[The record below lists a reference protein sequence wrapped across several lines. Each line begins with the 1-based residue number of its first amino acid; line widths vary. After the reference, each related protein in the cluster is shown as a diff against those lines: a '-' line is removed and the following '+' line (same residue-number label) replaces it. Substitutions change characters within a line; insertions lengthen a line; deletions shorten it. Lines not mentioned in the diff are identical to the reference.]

1 MSDQQKIKMGYWSV
15 ATQKHLKVFQND
27 SAGLAQLGS
36 LNLAGKVG
44 RFLGAIRG
52 NKQINDINKLLVIAN
67 NVGITGKAEL
77 VKLIL
82 PEIEK
87 ASDGRI
93 ELITDTVGN
102 VTGLAEYMFEQSN
115 VLQISGQ
122 VFENQDP
129 SDIERIVVD
138 TMDETK
144 KIPYL
149 QDDLIELL
157 AKQSFSERDISL
169 SLALQA
175 QFRLIQILNKSKSQ
189 GAIVSNEY
197 VWGKDHKKIAMAF
210 SHLNVKEKEEIK
222 QIIDI
227 IQKVQGFPLEKM
239 VPETIEFLK
248 LAKKIG
254 MINPMTIKSA
264 RGVQK
269 EFGFSADLL
278 KPEEYQDDIL
288 DDVKLLLASIR
299 FGENYT
305 LHTRIGDPKV
315 FLSYLIKNGDI
326 GPHDAN
332 STDYI
337 MLEKRGIVRVVQKT
351 KNKFS
356 SYYGGYF
363 TRTGPCLELLRKDI
377 AEEALKIISS
387 PDYKIPEDTEIS
399 NFGSIMDLNSS
410 LSPEEYRINMGES
423 TEAMNEVADYAL
435 RMLRGELLT

>member
-1 MSDQQKIKMGYWSV
+1 MSEQKIKMGYWAVS
-15 ATQKHLKVFQND
+15 TQKHLKVFQND
-27 SAGLAQLGS
+27 STGLAQLGN
-36 LNLAGKVG
+36 LNLAGKAG
-44 RFLGAIRG
+44 RLLGAIRG
-52 NKQINDINKLLVIAN
+52 NQQINDINKLLVIAN
-67 NVGITGKAEL
+67 SVGITSKMEL
-77 VKLIL
+77 VKLVL
-82 PEIEK
+82 PELEK

-102 VTGLAEYMFEQSN
+102 ITGLAEYMFEQSN
-115 VLQISGQ
+115 VLEISGQ
-122 VFENQDP
+122 VFENSYP

-149 QDDLIELL
+149 QDDLTEKLT
-157 AKQSFSERDISL
+157 KSNFSERDISL

-175 QFRLIQILNKSKSQ
+175 QFRLIQILNRSKSQ
-189 GAIVSNEY
+189 GAIISNEY
-197 VWGKDHKKIAMAF
+197 VWGKDHKKIAMAV
-210 SHLNVKEKEEIK
+210 SQLGMKEKEEIK
-222 QIIDI
+222 QIIEL
-227 IQKVQGFPLEKM
+227 IQRTQGFPLEKLA
-239 VPETIEFLK
+239 PETIEFIN

-254 MINPMTIKSA
+254 MVNPMTIKST

-278 KPEEYQDDIL
+278 KPEDYKDDIL

-305 LHTRIGDPKV
+305 PHSTIWDPKD
-315 FLSYLIKNGDI
+315 FLSYLINNGDI

-351 KNKFS
+351 KTKYS
-356 SYYGGYF
+356 RYYGGYV
-363 TRTGPCLELLRKDI
+363 RKTGSCLELLRKDV

-387 PDYKIPEDTEIS
+387 PDYKIPRDTEITS
-399 NFGSIMDLNSS
+399 FGSIMDLNSS
-410 LSPEEYRINMGES
+410 LSPEESRIQMGET
-423 TEAMNEVADYAL
+423 TEAMQEVADEAL
-435 RMLRGELLT
+435 RMLRAELL